1 MNKQIIVTNK
11 LMNRLEEGDYTLI
24 KSEEVTKEL
33 RNYAPKATRAGN
45 FPEYLQGLEEYYKP
59 VDDHYELIEGL
70 EERPEYS
77 TEVTYV
83 EYTIALTPE
92 GASKIER
99 SREKNKEF
107 AKLFLLM
114 TEEEET

>member
-33 RNYAPKATRAGN
+33 RSYAPKATRGD
-45 FPEYLQGLEEYYKP
+45 FPEYLQGLEGYYKP
-59 VDDHYELIEGL
+59 VGDHYELIEGL

-99 SREKNKEF
+99 NQAKNKDF

-114 TEEEET
+114 TEEEEA

>member
-1 MNKQIIVTNK
+1 MNNVIVVTNK
-11 LMNRLEEGDYTLI
+11 LLNRLNEGDYTLI

-33 RNYAPKATRAGN
+33 RSYAPKATKEG
-45 FPEYLQGLEEYYKP
+45 FPEYLQGLEQYYKP
-59 VDDHYELIEGL
+59 VENHFELIEGL

-107 AKLFLLM
+107 AKLFTLI
-114 TEEEET
+114 TEEQEA